1 MGCAMKSED
10 MSDEIIPAFVV
21 CADADPV
28 VVKING
34 KANYLNC
41 SPVNDFFEHVLA
53 KGAAHFVVDFSKCEG
68 MDSTFLGV
76 LAGVATRT
84 MRKTPAGWVKLVN
97 LNAQNLQLIRGLG
110 LHHLPTV
117 QMIEV
122 AEVDF
127 ADGRT
132 CNHIEDELPGG
143 EASADVILEAHERLM
158 RLNRAN
164 EKRFQDVVRFLR
176 LEAGKN
182 P

>member
-1 MGCAMKSED
+1 MN
-10 MSDEIIPAFVV
+10 SDETPEEIIPSFVV

-41 SPVNDFFEHVLA
+41 SPVNDFFEHVIA
-53 KGAAHFVVDFSKCEG
+53 KGAIHFVVDFSKCDG

-84 MRKTPAGWVKLVN
+84 MKKEGFGWVKLVN
-97 LNAQNLQLIRGLG
+97 LNHQNLQLIRGLG

-117 QMIEV
+117 QMIEQPG
-122 AEVDF
+122 VDY
-127 ADGRT
+127 ADGRS
-132 CNHIEDELPGG
+132 CDHIQDELHGG
-143 EASADVILEAHERLM
+143 EASAEVILEAHERLM
-158 RLNRAN
+158 KLNRAN

-176 LEAGKN
+176 LEAGKTN
-182 P
+182 

>member
-1 MGCAMKSED
+1 MNSEENSED
-10 MSDEIIPAFVV
+10 TMPAFVV

-41 SPVNDFFEHVLA
+41 SPANDFFEHVIS
-53 KGAAHFVVDFSKCEG
+53 KGAVHFVVDFSNCEG

-84 MRKTPAGWVKLVN
+84 MQKTPAGWVKLVN
-97 LNAQNLQLIRGLG
+97 LNHQNLQLIRGLG

-117 QMIEV
+117 QIIENTD
-122 AEVDF
+122 VDF
-127 ADGRT
+127 ADGRN
-132 CNHIEDELPGG
+132 CNHIQDELHGG

-182 P
+182 S